1 MLLRFRFFSSTWGVQ
16 IWVADISGDSW
27 NTIDLLALYACWNA
41 MALISDMGGIV
52 RVTGVEHS
60 GRFLS

>member
-41 MALISDMGGIV
+41 MVLISDMGDIV
-52 RVTGVEHS
+52 RATGVEHS